1 MVREV
6 DCNSIQAL
14 VKLYISKGGEMI
26 ELEEGVLGWG
36 LTVLYSFELPLKTI
50 IIKEEC
56 VNGWSS
62 RHTVRCYKKMP
73 KKYEIMIEKKLNE
86 KGEWE

>member
-1 MVREV
+1 MVRV
-6 DCNSIQAL
+6 LDCNSIQAM
-14 VKLYISKGGEMI
+14 VDIYTRRGGDMI

-36 LTVLYSFELPLKTI
+36 LTVLYSFELPLKTVI
-50 IIKEEC
+50 IREEPISC
-56 VNGWSS
+56 WSS
-62 RHTVRCYKKMP
+62 RHTVRCYNKMP